1 MPLYDYKCPDHGV
14 FQELAT
20 MDDHDK
26 PCACPQCGTQSGRVI
41 TLPPQLL
48 EMLKEKKEAMERNE
62 KAQHEP
68 QFLTPA
74 QYREQEAEKKARAAH
89 KHRHSSRCGCG
100 SDSSS
105 ERKSKLFY
113 TADGS
118 KMFPSMRP
126 WMISH

>member
-1 MPLYDYKCPDHGV
+1 MPLYEYKCQQHGV

-20 MDDHDK
+20 MADHDK
-26 PCACPQCGTQSGRVI
+26 PCPCPQCGTSSGRVV
-41 TLPPQLL
+41 TLPPHILT
-48 EMLKEKKEAMERNE
+48 MLKETREAMERAE
-62 KAQHEP
+62 KAKDAPEVM
-68 QFLTPA
+68 TAA
-74 QYREQEAEKKARAAH
+74 QYREREAEEKARKLH
-89 KHRHSSRCGCG
+89 KHKHHGGCGCN
-100 SDSSS
+100 S

>member
-1 MPLYDYKCPDHGV
+1 MPLYDYKCPEHGV
-14 FQELAT
+14 FQELA
-20 MDDHDK
+20 MMAEHDK
-26 PCACPQCGTQSGRVI
+26 PCQCPRCGVLSPRVI

-48 EMLKEKKEAMERNE
+48 EMLKEKKEAIARNE

-68 QFLTPA
+68 RCLTPA
-74 QYREQEAEKKARAAH
+74 QYREEEAEKKARAAH
-89 KHRHSSRCGCG
+89 KHHHHSGCGCN
-100 SDSSS
+100 S

>member
-1 MPLYDYKCPDHGV
+1 MPLYEYKCPEHGV

-20 MDDHDK
+20 MADHDK
-26 PCACPQCGTQSGRVI
+26 PCDCPQCGTTSARVI

-48 EMLKEKKEAMERNE
+48 AMLKENREAMERNE

-89 KHRHSSRCGCG
+89 KHKHGSGCGCQ
-100 SDSSS
+100 S